1 MRVYDQGA
9 FIRVTCDQWDV
20 DAFNRTWP
28 CSSIRGRVSFTFDAR
43 NGDLVDLWPSS
54 LDGPEVCAL
63 AEDAQNYAA
72 KRLKNPN
79 LARHG
84 ATP

>member
-1 MRVYDQGA
+1 MRAYDQGA
-9 FIRVTCDQWDV
+9 FVRVTCDAHDV
-20 DAFNRTWP
+20 AHFNAQWP

-43 NGDLVDLWPSS
+43 NGDLVDLWPSN

-63 AEDAQNYAA
+63 AEDAQSYAA

-79 LARHG
+79 PAR
-84 ATP
+84 

>member
-20 DAFNRTWP
+20 YDFNAKWP
-28 CSSIRGRVSFTFDAR
+28 CSSIRGRVSFTFDSR